1 VVGLKHRLDDALNRQ
16 RVTEIGQGVGLAGQH
31 GAQLLELATIGRGTR
46 IGWQA
51 RHRSTLRRRSVD
63 ELETLFNSIQ
73 KRDVSTLKPRE
84 RIMTNF
90 SAELRKKEILAY
102 LLKLETKTVN

>member
-1 VVGLKHRLDDALNRQ
+1 MLCGCIPIGSAVAAIPKIIGEEGYLLNK
-16 RVTEIGQGVGLAGQH
+16 
-31 GAQLLELATIGRGTR
+31 
-46 IGWQA
+46 
-51 RHRSTLRRRSVD
+51 RSVD

-84 RIMTNF
+84 RIITNF